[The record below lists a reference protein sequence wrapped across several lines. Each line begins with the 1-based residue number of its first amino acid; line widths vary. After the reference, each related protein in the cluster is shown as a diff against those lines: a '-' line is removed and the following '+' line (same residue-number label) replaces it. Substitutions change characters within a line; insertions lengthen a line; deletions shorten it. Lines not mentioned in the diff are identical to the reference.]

1 MSSPQASPTVS
12 VVVCAWSEDRWND
25 LQCAIESIE
34 RQTERATE
42 IVLAVDH
49 NEHLRLRAMQRFPG
63 MVIVSNEGRRG
74 LADARNA
81 GIAAASGQIIAFID
95 DDAVASPTWLARLV
109 ACFDDGN
116 VIGVGGRVNA
126 AWDGR
131 RPRSFPSEFEWVV
144 GCSYLGLPEARGPVR
159 NMIGANMAFR
169 REVFEAVGGFR
180 SDVGRVGARPLG
192 CEETELCIRARAWQ
206 PDATILYEPS
216 AQVSHRVTHTRAT
229 WRYFVSRCIAEGLSK
244 AAVVDSVGA
253 SSGLA
258 SERDYTLRTLPSG
271 VARGVADAVVRGDVA
286 GAGRAGAIVAGLGLT
301 AGGYIAGRT
310 SRSRAA
316 RLFGARRV
324 EPVLGGAHT

>member
-1 MSSPQASPTVS
+1 

-144 GCSYLGLPEARGPVR
+144 GCSYRGLPEARGPVR

-216 AQVSHRVTHTRAT
+216 AQVSHRVTHARAT

>member
-1 MSSPQASPTVS
+1 VSSRQASPTVS

-25 LQCAIESIE
+25 LQCAIESIA
-34 RQTERATE
+34 RQTEPAAQ

-49 NEHLRLRAMQRFPG
+49 NEALRLRAAQRFPDL
-63 MVIVSNEGRRG
+63 VIVANDGRRG

-81 GIAAASGQIIAFID
+81 GIAVASGQIIAFLD

-109 ACFDDGN
+109 ACFLDEN
-116 VIGVGGRVNA
+116 VLGVGGRVNA
-126 AWDGR
+126 AWDRR
-131 RPRSFPSEFEWVV
+131 RPRMFPSEFEWVV
-144 GCSYLGLPEARGPVR
+144 GCSYRGLPEHQAPVR

-169 REVFEAVGGFR
+169 REVFDAVGGFR

-192 CEETELCIRARAWQ
+192 CEETELCIRARAWR
-206 PDATILYEPS
+206 PDATILYEPD
-216 AQVSHRVTHTRAT
+216 AQVSHRVTTTRAT

-271 VARGVADAVVRGDVA
+271 IARGVADTVVRRDAA
-286 GAGRAGAIVAGLGLT
+286 GVGRAGAIVAGLALT
-301 AGGYIAGRT
+301 AGGYVAGRT

-316 RLFGARRV
+316 RLLGARRV
-324 EPVLGGAHT
+324 EAALGGAHT

>member
-1 MSSPQASPTVS
+1 VSSRQASPTVS

-34 RQTERATE
+34 RQTEHAAE
-42 IVLAVDH
+42 IILVVDH
-49 NEHLRLRAMQRFPG
+49 NDALRLRAEQHFSG
-63 MVIVSNEGRRG
+63 LTIVANDGRRG

-81 GIAAASGQIIAFID
+81 GIAAANGQIIAFID

-109 ACFDDGN
+109 ACFLDEK
-116 VIGVGGRVNA
+116 VMGVGGRVNA

-131 RPRSFPSEFEWVV
+131 RPRMFPSEFEWVV
-144 GCSYLGLPEARGPVR
+144 GCSYRGLPDRQAPVR

-169 REVFEAVGGFR
+169 REVFDAVGGFR

-192 CEETELCIRARAWQ
+192 CEETELCIRARTWQ

-216 AQVSHRVTHTRAT
+216 AQVSHRVTATRAT

-244 AAVVDSVGA
+244 AAVVGSVGA
-253 SSGLA
+253 SDGLA

-271 VARGVADAVVRGDVA
+271 VARGVADAVVRRDPA
-286 GAGRAGAIVAGLGLT
+286 GAGRAGAIVAGLALT
-301 AGGYIAGRT
+301 AGGYVAGRT
-310 SRSRAA
+310 TRSRAA
-316 RLFGARRV
+316 QLLGARRV
-324 EPVLGGAHT
+324 EPALGGAGS